1 VKCPTCGEA
10 MTAIEAEHVEVDMC
24 TNCGGVW
31 LDDNEFEALLGT
43 MECPMCNR
51 LMHMRE
57 MRGVEYDVCS
67 HCGSIWLDR
76 GELGTLVEREPKDLG
91 RRSHLSRFLD
101 ETNLARNLVL
111 AKTTNI
117 GELDTSDPVIDEIF
131 LIHTSG
137 ILVAHATRRLKP
149 DQDDTILSAM
159 LVAIQGFVQESWK
172 DETDTTLKEIAFGN
186 RRILLERG
194 NYMLLAV
201 VVADDDTLGTEDIE
215 RTRGEMNEVVLVVE
229 SQYKDVLE
237 EWDGFVERFRGARD
251 IISRIFQ

>member
-1 VKCPTCGEA
+1 

-24 TNCGGVW
+24 TNCGGIW
-31 LDDNEFEALLGT
+31 LDNTEFEELLGT
-43 MECPMCNR
+43 MECPKCSG
-51 LMHMRE
+51 LMHMRDL
-57 MRGVEYDVCS
+57 RGVEYDVCP
-67 HCGSIWLDR
+67 HCGSVWLDR
-76 GELGTLVEREPKDLG
+76 GELGTLVEREPQDLG
-91 RRSHLSRFLD
+91 RHSHLSRFLD
-101 ETNLARNLVL
+101 ETNLARNMTI

-131 LIHTSG
+131 LIHVSG

-149 DQDDTILSAM
+149 DQDDMILSAM

-172 DETDTTLKEIAFGN
+172 DETDTTLKEIAFGS

-201 VVADDDTLGTEDIE
+201 VVADDDNLGPEDID
-215 RTRGEMNEVVLVVE
+215 RTRGEMNEVIMVVE
-229 SQYKDVLE
+229 SQYKEVLE

-251 IISRIFQ
+251 IISRIFE